1 MSEIDNPALICAF
14 SITKHAATK
23 KLEWCNLNSKP
34 NRNTWHWIHLNRTAE
49 ETSQW
54 LCDTVN
60 MPTIISN
67 ALLVDETRP
76 GIKEFSDGHVIN
88 LRGVNL
94 NPNASDED
102 MVAIR
107 LWVTKDKIISLRR
120 YKLMAV
126 QDLRE
131 KYEMSRGPKSIGG
144 FISEL
149 CYKLTE
155 RISNTLS
162 SLEDSL
168 DMLEE
173 EGIDKPLAK
182 QRNELM
188 NIRRKAIPLKRF
200 LTPQRSALEELSR
213 LDADWVTEGDREHLR
228 ESYHHL
234 SRIIEAL
241 DALRERAS
249 LLHEEMSNRSAE
261 VANNNTYVLTIVAA
275 IFLPLGF
282 LTGLLGINV
291 GGLPGTE
298 NPWAFAIVCILMVAI
313 GLFEVLI
320 LKWLKWI

>member
-1 MSEIDNPALICAF
+1 MSKAETLALICAF
-14 SITKHAATK
+14 SIKSDGSTK
-23 KLEWCNLNSKP
+23 KLEWDALNSKP
-34 NRNTWHWIHLNRTAE
+34 EPNSWKWVHLDRTAK
-49 ETSQW
+49 ETSLW
-54 LCDTVN
+54 LHNTIN
-60 MPTIISN
+60 LPTITAN
-67 ALLVDETRP
+67 ALLADETRP

-94 NPNASDED
+94 NPDASDED

-107 LWVTKDKIISLRR
+107 LWVTKDKVISLRR

-126 QDLRE
+126 QDIRD
-131 KYEMSRGPKSIGG
+131 KYELNKGPKTIGS

-149 CYKLTE
+149 CYKLTD

-162 SLEDSL
+162 SLEDNL
-168 DMLEE
+168 DSLEE
-173 EGIDKPLAK
+173 DGIEKPSAK
-182 QRNELM
+182 QRNELV

-200 LTPQRSALEELSR
+200 LVPQRDALEELSR
-213 LDADWVTEGDREHLR
+213 LEADWVTDADREHLR

-241 DALRERAS
+241 DALRERSA

-261 VANNNTYVLTIVAA
+261 IANNNTYVLTIVAA

-298 NPWAFAIVCILMVAI
+298 SPWAFAIVCILMAVI
-313 GLFEVLI
+313 GFIEILI